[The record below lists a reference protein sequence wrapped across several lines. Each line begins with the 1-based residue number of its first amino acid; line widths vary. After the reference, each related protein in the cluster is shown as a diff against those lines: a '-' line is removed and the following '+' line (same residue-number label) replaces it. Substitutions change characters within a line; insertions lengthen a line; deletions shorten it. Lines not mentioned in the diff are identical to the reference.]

1 MNIVVVLLVRV
12 DRYEGEEMKEN
23 IYFMLYLEDYIV
35 VKVTNEF
42 LDLVQY
48 SREDIVNKHISE
60 VLKLLRASFDIDK
73 PIEKEKDCF
82 IFTKDYEAIEVNVSL
97 EHNLITFTVSNDAKL
112 KDKFLFFEELYKENR
127 LGMAIFSVPDI
138 RLLKA
143 NQTYLDF
150 FDIPFDARENTYG
163 KKIYEF
169 ITGWRGS
176 PSEQLW
182 REVLSKKEIV
192 NVDEYAYD
200 HLERGRT
207 YWKGTLIPI
216 HEDGKMKYVAEMTE
230 EITERYLTEMLIEE
244 QSHIVLEENDEL
256 ERTLSNQE
264 KFFSFISHEFKTPL
278 TVTMSAVQAIELI
291 CKNELSDIAKK
302 YIRKI
307 YQSSLQQVRLVN
319 NLLDITRAD
328 AGYLKVNKK
337 NMDIINMT
345 QLIINSILVFANE
358 KNINIECISSSKEIM
373 MGIDD
378 EKYERILLNL
388 LSNAIKFSPVKGNI
402 YVYIEEY
409 DGLVSIT
416 VKDEGTGIPEDKQ
429 KVIFERFG
437 QVNNSLTRE
446 SEGTGIGL
454 YIVKLLVNALRGEIS
469 LESKVGHGS
478 AFKITLP
485 IEIVKEE
492 DIIQGNLM
500 DDSLVRTVN
509 VEFSNVYFD

>member
-1 MNIVVVLLVRV
+1 MR
-12 DRYEGEEMKEN
+12 EE
-23 IYFMLYLEDYIV
+23 IYYMLHLRDYIV

-42 LDLVQY
+42 LDLIQY
-48 SREDIVNKHISE
+48 LREDIVDKHISE
-60 VLKLLRASFDIDK
+60 VLSLLKATFDIK
-73 PIEKEKDCF
+73 EIEKEKNYF
-82 IFTKDYEAIEVNVSL
+82 IFTKDYEAIEVNIEL
-97 EHNLITFTVSNDAKL
+97 EDNLIMFEVKGGTKL
-112 KDKFLFFEELYKENR
+112 KDKFLFFEELYNENR

-150 FDIPFDARENTYG
+150 FDKPFDIRENTYG
-163 KKIYEF
+163 KKIHEF
-169 ITGWRGS
+169 VTGWKGS

-182 REVLSKKEIV
+182 KEVLSQKKIV
-192 NVDEYAYD
+192 HVDEYAYD
-200 HLERGRT
+200 NFKRGRT
-207 YWKGTLIPI
+207 FWKGTLIPI

-302 YIRKI
+302 YIKKI

-337 NMDIINMT
+337 NMDIVRMT
-345 QLIINSILVFANE
+345 KLIIKSILVYANE
-358 KNINIECISSSKEIM
+358 KNVNIECNHSSKEIYL
-373 MGIDD
+373 GIDD

-388 LSNAIKFSPVKGNI
+388 LSNAIKFSPIKGNI
-402 YVYIEEY
+402 YVNIEEN

-416 VKDEGTGIPEDKQ
+416 VKDEGPGIPEDKQ

-454 YIVKLLVNALRGEIS
+454 YIVKLLVNALRGEIN
-469 LESKVGHGS
+469 LESKVGQGS
-478 AFKITLP
+478 AFKVMLP
-485 IEIVKEE
+485 IEIVEEE
-492 DIIQGNLM
+492 DLPKGNLM
-500 DDSLVRTVN
+500 DDGLVRTVN

>member
-1 MNIVVVLLVRV
+1 MR
-12 DRYEGEEMKEN
+12 EEV
-23 IYFMLYLEDYIV
+23 YYMLHLRDYIV
-35 VKVTNEF
+35 IKVTNEF
-42 LDLVQY
+42 LDLIQY
-48 SREDIVNKHISE
+48 LREDIVNKHISE
-60 VLKLLRASFDIDK
+60 VLSLLKATFDIKEID
-73 PIEKEKDCF
+73 KEKNYF
-82 IFTKDYEAIEVNVSL
+82 IFTKDYEAIEVNIEL
-97 EHNLITFTVSNDAKL
+97 EDNLIMFKVNRGTKL
-112 KDKFLFFEELYKENR
+112 KDKFLFFEELYNENR

-150 FDIPFDARENTYG
+150 FDKPFDIRENTYG
-163 KKIYEF
+163 KKIHEF
-169 ITGWRGS
+169 VTGWKGS

-182 REVLSKKEIV
+182 REVLSKKKIIH
-192 NVDEYAYD
+192 VDEYAYD
-200 HLERGRT
+200 NIKRGRT
-207 YWKGTLIPI
+207 FWKGTLIPI

-302 YIRKI
+302 YIKKI

-337 NMDIINMT
+337 NMDIVRMT
-345 QLIINSILVFANE
+345 KLIIKSILVYANE
-358 KNINIECISSSKEIM
+358 KNVNIECNPSSKEIYL
-373 MGIDD
+373 GIDD

-388 LSNAIKFSPVKGNI
+388 LSNAIKFSPIKGNI
-402 YVYIEEY
+402 YVDIEEN

-416 VKDEGTGIPEDKQ
+416 VKDEGPGIPEDKQ

-454 YIVKLLVNALRGEIS
+454 YIVNLLVNALGGEIK
-469 LESKVGHGS
+469 LESKLGQGS
-478 AFKITLP
+478 AFKVILP
-485 IEIVKEE
+485 IEIVEEE
-492 DIIQGNLM
+492 DILKGNLM
-500 DDSLVRTVN
+500 DDGLVRTVN

>member
-1 MNIVVVLLVRV
+1 MR
-12 DRYEGEEMKEN
+12 EE
-23 IYFMLYLEDYIV
+23 IYYMLHLRDYIV

-42 LDLVQY
+42 LDLIQY
-48 SREDIVNKHISE
+48 LREDIVDKHISE
-60 VLKLLRASFDIDK
+60 VLSLLKATFDIK
-73 PIEKEKDCF
+73 EIEKEKNYF
-82 IFTKDYEAIEVNVSL
+82 IFTKDYEAIEVNIEL
-97 EHNLITFTVSNDAKL
+97 EDNLIMFKVNSGTKL
-112 KDKFLFFEELYKENR
+112 KDKFLFFEELYNENR

-150 FDIPFDARENTYG
+150 FDTPFDIRENTYG
-163 KKIYEF
+163 RKIHEF
-169 ITGWRGS
+169 VTGWKGS

-182 REVLSKKEIV
+182 REVLSQKKIV
-192 NVDEYAYD
+192 HVDEYAYD
-200 HLERGRT
+200 NFKRGRT
-207 YWKGTLIPI
+207 FWKGTLIPI
-216 HEDGKMKYVAEMTE
+216 HEDGEMKYVAEMTE

-302 YIRKI
+302 YIKKI

-337 NMDIINMT
+337 NMDIVRMT
-345 QLIINSILVFANE
+345 KLIIKSILVYANE
-358 KNINIECISSSKEIM
+358 KNVNIECSSSSKEIYL
-373 MGIDD
+373 GIDD

-388 LSNAIKFSPVKGNI
+388 LSNAIKFSPIKGNI
-402 YVYIEEY
+402 YVDIEEN

-416 VKDEGTGIPEDKQ
+416 VKDEGPGIPEDKQ

-454 YIVKLLVNALRGEIS
+454 YIVNLLVNALGGEIK
-469 LESKVGHGS
+469 LESKLGQGS
-478 AFKITLP
+478 AFKVILP
-485 IEIVKEE
+485 IEIVEEE
-492 DIIQGNLM
+492 DILKGNLM
-500 DDSLVRTVN
+500 DDGLVRTVN

>member
-1 MNIVVVLLVRV
+1 MR
-12 DRYEGEEMKEN
+12 EEV
-23 IYFMLYLEDYIV
+23 YYMLHLRDYIV
-35 VKVTNEF
+35 IKVTNEF
-42 LDLVQY
+42 LDLIQY
-48 SREDIVNKHISE
+48 LREDIVNKHISE
-60 VLKLLRASFDIDK
+60 VLSLLKATFDIKEID
-73 PIEKEKDCF
+73 KEKNYF
-82 IFTKDYEAIEVNVSL
+82 IFTKDYEAIEVNIEL
-97 EHNLITFTVSNDAKL
+97 EDNLIMFKVNRGTKL
-112 KDKFLFFEELYKENR
+112 KDKFLFFEELYNENR

-150 FDIPFDARENTYG
+150 FDTPFDIRENTYG
-163 KKIYEF
+163 RKIHEF
-169 ITGWRGS
+169 VTGWKGS

-182 REVLSKKEIV
+182 REVLSQKKIV
-192 NVDEYAYD
+192 HVDEYAYD
-200 HLERGRT
+200 NFKRGRT
-207 YWKGTLIPI
+207 FWKGTLIPI
-216 HEDGKMKYVAEMTE
+216 HEDGEMKYVAEMTE

-302 YIRKI
+302 YIKKI

-337 NMDIINMT
+337 NMDIVRMT
-345 QLIINSILVFANE
+345 KLIIKSILVYANE
-358 KNINIECISSSKEIM
+358 KNVNIECNPSSKEIYL
-373 MGIDD
+373 GIDD

-388 LSNAIKFSPVKGNI
+388 LSNAIKFSPIKGNI
-402 YVYIEEY
+402 YVDIEEN

-416 VKDEGTGIPEDKQ
+416 VKDEGPGIPEDKQ

-454 YIVKLLVNALRGEIS
+454 YIVNLLVNALGGEIK
-469 LESKVGHGS
+469 LESKLGQGS
-478 AFKITLP
+478 AFKVILP
-485 IEIVKEE
+485 IEIVEEE
-492 DIIQGNLM
+492 DILKGNLM
-500 DDSLVRTVN
+500 DDGLVRTVN